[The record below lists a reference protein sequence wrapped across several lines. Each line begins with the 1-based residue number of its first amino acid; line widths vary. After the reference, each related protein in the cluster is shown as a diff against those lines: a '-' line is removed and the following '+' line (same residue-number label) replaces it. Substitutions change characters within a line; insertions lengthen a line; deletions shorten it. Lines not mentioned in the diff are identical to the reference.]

1 MKREADFIQRKLC
14 AETSVVVVHVLLS
27 PYENDLDKAEHANA
41 VRCVIHS
48 HAMMCVES
56 ARCLSHG

>member
-41 VRCVIHS
+41 VRCVLPS
-48 HAMMCVES
+48 HM
-56 ARCLSHG
+56 L